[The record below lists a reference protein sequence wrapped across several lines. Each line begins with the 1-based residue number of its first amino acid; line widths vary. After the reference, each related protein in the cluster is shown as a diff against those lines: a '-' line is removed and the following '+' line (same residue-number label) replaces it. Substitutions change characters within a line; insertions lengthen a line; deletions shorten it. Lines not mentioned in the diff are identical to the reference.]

1 MMVSQLSLEDI
12 VNNTILLYNRQKRP
26 QATAK
31 LVYFSPFLLTVSFN
45 GSFCY
50 NCSVMDYLED
60 FAADLKILTDKF
72 FLKISKTRQTSPR
85 SFEADYI
92 VKEK

>member
-1 MMVSQLSLEDI
+1 MTSQLSLEEL
-12 VNNTILLYNRQKRP
+12 VAKTIALYNRHKMP

-31 LVYFSPFLLTVSFN
+31 LVYLSSFLLTISFT

-60 FAADLKILTDKF
+60 FAADFKILTDKYE
-72 FLKISKTRQTSPR
+72 LKIGKTRQTSPR

-92 VKEK
+92 IKVK

>member
-1 MMVSQLSLEDI
+1 MAELNLEGI
-12 VNNTILLYNRQKRP
+12 VNKTIVLYNRQKMP

-31 LVYFSPFLLTVSFN
+31 LVYFSSYLLTISFT

-50 NCSVMDYLED
+50 NCSVVDYLED
-60 FAADLKILTDKF
+60 FIGDFKILTDKAE
-72 FLKISKTRQTSPR
+72 LKIGKTRQTSPR

-92 VKEK
+92 VKLK

>member
-1 MMVSQLSLEDI
+1 LISETELKEIILK
-12 VNNTILLYNRQKRP
+12 TITLYNRHKMP
-26 QATAK
+26 EATAK
-31 LVYFSPFLLTVSFN
+31 LVHVSQIAVTVSFT

-60 FAADLKILTDKF
+60 FIGDFKILTDKVE
-72 FLKISKTRQTSPR
+72 LKIGKTRQTSPR

>member
-1 MMVSQLSLEDI
+1 VSE
-12 VNNTILLYNRQKRP
+12 VNLQELVAKTIALYNRQKIP

-31 LVYFSPFLLTVSFN
+31 LVYFSSFFLTVSFT

-60 FAADLKILTDKF
+60 FVADFKILTDKYE
-72 FLKISKTRQTSPR
+72 LKIGKTRQTSPR

-92 VKEK
+92 VKTK